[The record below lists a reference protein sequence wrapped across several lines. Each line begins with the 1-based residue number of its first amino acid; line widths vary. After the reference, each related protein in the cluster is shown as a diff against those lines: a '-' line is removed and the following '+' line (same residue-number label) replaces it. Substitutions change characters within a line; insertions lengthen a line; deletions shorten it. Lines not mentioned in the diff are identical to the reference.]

1 MPTCAMCDG
10 GYSGDARFCPHC
22 GTALSE
28 LAPARVSARKVVSV
42 LFSDVRGF
50 TELGD
55 RLDPESL
62 HELVGR
68 WFYEAHRIIARHG
81 GTVEKYMGDAVMG
94 VFGIPV
100 VHEDDA
106 LRAARA
112 ALEMRASLTK
122 LNEELVGRWGVQLEV
137 RTGINTGEVVV
148 GEAPGGAPTTLGD
161 TVNVAQRLETAA
173 PPGQVLIGEET
184 ARLVGANARLERVD
198 PLNLKGKA
206 EPVSAWRL
214 VDAAAEGA
222 DVSDR
227 SMTPFVG
234 RREELR
240 RLRETFEHVVGAR
253 DPRLAT
259 VLGPAGIGKSR
270 LARALRTEV
279 GDQGRVVVGRCL
291 PYGEGVGYWPLAE
304 IARQLAGSASETALA
319 AVAEENGHGT
329 ESHVIATAVA
339 RAAGFS
345 PGGVTVEEAR
355 WGMRRL
361 LEAAARTRPLV
372 VMVEDIH
379 WAEPTLLDLLEHVAT
394 LAADVPLLL
403 VCLSRPELLEE
414 RPSWSSVGGD
424 RAMLIPLDPLST
436 AESRELL
443 AQTGRA
449 VDVPADERARLLE
462 TAEGNPLFLQQ
473 MVAMREEMR
482 EEDGGVP
489 PTIQAV
495 LAARIDRLPA
505 RERALIERASIEGRT
520 FHRRALVELLT
531 EGEREELDANLAA
544 LMRRELIH
552 PGDPDFPA
560 EEAYR
565 FNHILIRDAA
575 YALIP
580 KQQRALLH
588 ERHANWLEQREDGG
602 AWDHAE
608 IVGYHL
614 EQAVRCRQELEPA
627 ARERYRPL
635 ALRGGLHLGA
645 AGRAAL
651 ARDDLP
657 AAIGLLE
664 RATELVP
671 EGDPARAGLLPE
683 LGAALTDAGRL
694 PDAERVLDAAMA
706 EAAGRTD
713 ATAEAHATV
722 ARLSVRLQVDT
733 AAAAHAVRGR
743 FDSLLETFERAGDD
757 LGLDRLWRLRALV
770 HWVEARS
777 ADADAAWQRA
787 VEHAERAGDE
797 PGWSDALSWL
807 ASSAVTGP
815 TPVPEAIARCEE
827 IRERLSGRHR
837 EQAMVLDHLAA
848 LEAMR
853 GRFEPARDLIADRE
867 AIIAELGV
875 TMHTAVSHDEA
886 LVALLAGDP
895 AAAEA
900 VLRDG
905 YDRLSEMGEKALL
918 ASTAAMLAQ
927 SVHEQGRLDDAWAF
941 TEEAERAAADDDVS
955 AQIGWRSVRA
965 RVLARRGDAAAAER
979 LAAQAVELAARTD
992 WLSDHADALVSHG
1005 YVLMAAG
1012 AIEAAEESLRAGIA
1026 LYERKG
1032 NTIGIRGAS
1041 SLLEARVPV

>member
-1 MPTCAMCDG
+1 MCG
-10 GYSGDARFCPHC
+10 GAYAGEARFCAHC
-22 GTALSE
+22 GTPVSE
-28 LAPARVSARKVVSV
+28 LAPARVSARKVVTV

-50 TELGD
+50 TELGE

-112 ALEMRASLTK
+112 ALEMRASLTE
-122 LNEELVGRWGVQLEV
+122 LNEELTGRWGVQLEV

-173 PPGQVLIGEET
+173 PLGQVLIGDET

-198 PLNLKGKA
+198 PLTLKGKA
-206 EPVSAWRL
+206 EPVHAWRL
-214 VDAAAEGA
+214 VEAAAEGA

-234 RREELR
+234 RRTELR
-240 RLRETFEHVVGAR
+240 LLRDAFDRAVTTA
-253 DPRLAT
+253 DPRLVT

-270 LARALRTEV
+270 LARALRTEI
-279 GDQGRVVVGRCL
+279 GDEGRVVVGRCL
-291 PYGEGVGYWPLAE
+291 PYGEGVAYWPLAE
-304 IARQLAGSASETALA
+304 IARQLAGGASEEALA
-319 AVAEENGHGT
+319 RIAGEQEGSAASQT
-329 ESHVIATAVA
+329 IATRVA
-339 RAAGFS
+339 RAAGFV

-355 WGMRRL
+355 WAVRRL
-361 LEAAARTRPLV
+361 LEAAARRRPLV
-372 VMVEDIH
+372 VVVEDIH

-403 VCLSRPELLEE
+403 LCLSRPELLEE
-414 RPSWSSVGGD
+414 RPSWSSVGGA
-424 RAMLIPLDPLST
+424 RALLIPLEPLS
-436 AESRELL
+436 AMESRELL

-449 VDVPADERARLLE
+449 VDVPEDERARLLE

-473 MVAMREEMR
+473 MVAMREELR
-482 EEDGGVP
+482 EEGGGVP

-505 RERALIERASIEGRT
+505 QERTLIERASIEGRT
-520 FHRRALVELLT
+520 FHRGALVEVLT
-531 EGEREELDANLAA
+531 EAERDELETNLAA
-544 LMRRELIH
+544 LMRRELIRR
-552 PGDPDFPA
+552 GEPDFPD

-575 YALIP
+575 YASIP
-580 KQQRALLH
+580 KQQRAVLH
-588 ERHANWLEQREDGG
+588 ERHANWLEQRHDPE

-627 ARERYRPL
+627 ARDRNRPL

-664 RATELVP
+664 RATTLVP
-671 EGDPARAGLLPE
+671 EGDPARGGLLPE
-683 LGAALTDAGRL
+683 LGAALTEGGRL
-694 PDAERVLDAAMA
+694 PDAEQVLDAAIA
-706 EAAGRTD
+706 EAARRSD

-722 ARLSVRLQVDT
+722 ARLFVSLQVDT
-733 AAAAHAVRGR
+733 AAAAEEVRRR
-743 FDSLLETFERAGDD
+743 FDSLLETFERTRDD
-757 LGLDRLWRLRALV
+757 LGLGRLWRLRALV

-777 ADADAAWQRA
+777 ADADAAWLRA
-787 VEHAERAGDE
+787 AEHGQRAGDE
-797 PGWSDALSWL
+797 RGWSEALSWL

-815 TPVPEAIARCEE
+815 TPVPEAIARCET
-827 IRERLSGRHR
+827 IRDRLSGRRR
-837 EQAMVLDHLAA
+837 EQAMGLDHLAA

-853 GRFEPARDLIADRE
+853 GEFELARRLIADRK
-867 AIIAELGV
+867 AVVMELGV
-875 TMHTAVSHDEA
+875 TIQTAVSHDEA
-886 LVALLAGDP
+886 FVALAAGDP
-895 AAAEA
+895 VGAEA
-900 VLRDG
+900 VLREG
-905 YDRLSEMGEKALL
+905 YERLDEMGEKAVL
-918 ASTAAMLAQ
+918 ADTAAMLARSLCDQ
-927 SVHEQGRLDDAWAF
+927 RRLDEAWEF
-941 TEEAERAAADDDVS
+941 TDRAERAAADDDVS
-955 AQIGWRSVRA
+955 AQIGWRSVRG
-965 RVLARRGDAAAAER
+965 RILARRGDTATAQV
-979 LAAQAVELAARTD
+979 LATEAVDLAARTD
-992 WLSDHADALVSHG
+992 WLNDHADALLALG
-1005 YVLMAAG
+1005 DVLLSTG
-1012 AIEAAEESLRAGIA
+1012 AVVAAEDSIRAGIA

-1032 NTIGIRGAS
+1032 NTIGVRGAR
-1041 SLLEARVPV
+1041 SLLEARATV